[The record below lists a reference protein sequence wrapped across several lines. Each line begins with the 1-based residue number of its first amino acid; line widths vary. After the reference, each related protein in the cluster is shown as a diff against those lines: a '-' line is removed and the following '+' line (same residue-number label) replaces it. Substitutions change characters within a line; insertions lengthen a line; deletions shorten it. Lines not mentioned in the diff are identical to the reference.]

1 MDYQLTI
8 DGLISND
15 IPGIIL
21 LVEKT
26 ESRFLGSVGVS
37 NLDSQLP
44 MQVGDIMPTASTGKK
59 MIALFA
65 IQWADE
71 GLLNLDDTLDIWVD
85 ESLVLHIVNSEQITM
100 RQLLNHTSGVFNYA
114 DVEDDAY
121 TDLLLTDQKRNAL

>member
-1 MDYQLTI
+1 LDYQLTI

-65 IQWADE
+65 IQ
-71 GLLNLDDTLDIWVD
+71 
-85 ESLVLHIVNSEQITM
+85 
-100 RQLLNHTSGVFNYA
+100 
-114 DVEDDAY
+114 
-121 TDLLLTDQKRNAL
+121 

>member
-1 MDYQLTI
+1 MRGSSSDSKVETIPESVVRHLDYQLTI

-26 ESRFLGSVGVS
+26 ESRFLGSAGVS

-65 IQWADE
+65 IQ
-71 GLLNLDDTLDIWVD
+71 
-85 ESLVLHIVNSEQITM
+85 
-100 RQLLNHTSGVFNYA
+100 
-114 DVEDDAY
+114 
-121 TDLLLTDQKRNAL
+121 